1 MIRVTVEGR
10 TVWAYEHPNNIVEP
24 AESVPKLGIQRG
36 TKYPIKRKGR
46 FLPPKAITNML

>member
-10 TVWAYEHPNNIVEP
+10 TVWAHEHPNNIVEL
-24 AESVPKLGIQRG
+24 AESIPRLNIQRG

-46 FLPPKAITNML
+46 FLPPKAIINML